1 MYTKVKY
8 NNREEAVAAFRRMVQ
23 RKRESMNALNLTLIN
38 ESSPYEVWQTS
49 EGDFNFETDFGVLY
63 RISFR
68 IEQTIW
74 EDGAYEFSIINQN
87 KKSSPNDKKVRD
99 TIFGIIEEFFNSNPE
114 ILLYQCET
122 GDNRQAMRDRLFLRW
137 FNEYELSDKYFIKV
151 SEIIAEKVA
160 NYTAVIVQ
168 KDNPNLEKIIQDFD
182 EFVGFFQNKPQ
193 QEDAEKK

>member
-1 MYTKVKY
+1 
-8 NNREEAVAAFRRMVQ
+8 
-23 RKRESMNALNLTLIN
+23 
-38 ESSPYEVWQTS
+38 
-49 EGDFNFETDFGVLY
+49 
-63 RISFR
+63 
-68 IEQTIW
+68 
-74 EDGAYEFSIINQN
+74 
-87 KKSSPNDKKVRD
+87 
-99 TIFGIIEEFFNSNPE
+99 
-114 ILLYQCET
+114 
-122 GDNRQAMRDRLFLRW
+122 MRDRLFLRW

>member
-1 MYTKVKY
+1 
-8 NNREEAVAAFRRMVQ
+8 
-23 RKRESMNALNLTLIN
+23 MNALNLTLIN

-99 TIFGIIEEFFNSNPE
+99 TIFGIMEEFFNSNPE